1 MVVVLF
7 LRGRAALLG
16 FRWIQFVVGVSL
28 VKNAIRQAELFDA
41 LRLVL
46 LILMMLLCMSG
57 LLVFEGRLFNY
68 LADVMSSGW
77 WSN

>member
-46 LILMMLLCMSG
+46 LK
-57 LLVFEGRLFNY
+57 
-68 LADVMSSGW
+68 
-77 WSN
+77 